1 MTTEKSGGDMQ
12 FVAPLAITLAIDGCD
27 VTVTPLV
34 LRDLPRFTELM
45 VPVMAATPDL
55 QSSMV
60 ERFLDGQLSDAEVGK
75 IIAILAVNGDQLID
89 MIVLCTRSHS
99 ERPIEEGAEQVLR
112 TGVDH
117 ATWVGGL
124 LPDRALTLAAVSLQV
139 NIDFFRRAMPQIRAL
154 ASRLRPEPSS
164 SGTQTPS
171 SSS

>member
-1 MTTEKSGGDMQ
+1 MTTTKSGGDMQ

-45 VPVMAATPDL
+45 VPVMASTPEL
-55 QSSMV
+55 QAGMAQ
-60 ERFLDGQLSDAEVGK
+60 RFRDGK
-75 IIAILAVNGDQLID
+75 ISDDDVSKMITALAVSGEQLID
-89 MIVLCTRSHS
+89 MVVLCTKAHS
-99 ERPIEEGAEQVLR
+99 EPAVEPGAEQVLR
-112 TGVDH
+112 TGTDH

-124 LPDRALTLAAVSLQV
+124 LLDRALTLAAVALQV
-139 NIDFFRRAMPQIRAL
+139 NIDFFSRAMPQIRAL

>member
-1 MTTEKSGGDMQ
+1 MTTTKSGGDMQ

-45 VPVMAATPDL
+45 VPIMASTPEL
-55 QSSMV
+55 QAGMAQ
-60 ERFLDGQLSDAEVGK
+60 RFVDGK
-75 IIAILAVNGDQLID
+75 ISDDDVSKIITALAVSGEQLID
-89 MIVLCTRSHS
+89 LVVLCTKAHS
-99 ERPIEEGAEQVLR
+99 EPAIEPSLNELR

-124 LPDRALTLAAVSLQV
+124 LLDRALTLAAVSLQV
-139 NIDFFRRAMPQIRAL
+139 NIDFFSRAMPQIRAL
-154 ASRLRPEPSS
+154 ASRLRPAPSS
-164 SGTQTPS
+164 SDTPTPS

>member
-45 VPVMAATPDL
+45 VPIMASTPEL
-55 QSSMV
+55 QAGMAQ
-60 ERFLDGQLSDAEVGK
+60 RFVDGK
-75 IIAILAVNGDQLID
+75 ISDDDVSKIITALAVSGEQLID
-89 MIVLCTRSHS
+89 LVVLCTKSHS
-99 ERPIEEGAEQVLR
+99 EPAIEPSLNELR

-124 LPDRALTLAAVSLQV
+124 LLDRALTLAAVSLQV
-139 NIDFFRRAMPQIRAL
+139 NIDFFSRAMPQIRAL

-164 SGTQTPS
+164 SDTPTPS